1 MSHHRPGRSRLAR
14 RLGVH
19 GLRRLHLC
27 LQAVG
32 IVQHGVVEAQ
42 RRIEKTTV
50 PANHSPAISA
60 VLLLGLMSAPA
71 VALRTTLILAMRKAI
86 HTRKHATRERPRI
99 QPRST
104 PIRFS
109 GRPTGRR
116 TARGELAQH
125 DHRSRAGRSSCL
137 GGRTGYL
144 PVAVDVVGAGWRA
157 GATEA
162 EAAPDPETA
171 PAPLPQGP
179 PYPHPGRL
187 QAPPMTAAGDES
199 DRPKPQ
205 CERRCRRTDSAG
217 RSAGAACRPGSAPRA
232 APDLWW

>member
-42 RRIEKTTV
+42 RRIEKTKV

-71 VALRTTLILAMRKAI
+71 VALRTTLILAIPKAI

-162 EAAPDPETA
+162 GAAPNPETGTCSTTA
-171 PAPLPQGP
+171 RASISTSGSP
-179 PYPHPGRL
+179 PSSPYDGR
-187 QAPPMTAAGDES
+187 
-199 DRPKPQ
+199 
-205 CERRCRRTDSAG
+205 G
-217 RSAGAACRPGSAPRA
+217 R
-232 APDLWW
+232 